1 MSPLINL
8 LLLFAI
14 VAFCMIAWRYWQQR
28 ADEKLRNNPPQRR
41 IIEVS
46 LPVGVA
52 DSAMSMARFY
62 RKAAAAALG
71 DKGARRVGARQ
82 IDFVYLVDVPA
93 EGALPRLKCRI
104 YADPDKMDAV
114 KKALKSSFHDA
125 IDVLEMK
132 EDDLLPLAKILRPEE
147 DSTPEESDAEFAPED
162 IRALLEEGGE
172 VYEVDAEV
180 QKDIGRE
187 KTGISDK
194 GKKDREEDSGDVGL
208 ALDAFSESGDG
219 NESGDGDNEEAG
231 AVPKAGGAQKEE
243 QREEGAAKG
252 VAEST
257 GEDILGEE
265 IDDKPPPPRPQK
277 QGGVQTIDFIIG
289 EEENDET

>member
-1 MSPLINL
+1 MSPLVNL
-8 LLLFAI
+8 LILLGIA
-14 VAFCMIAWRYWQQR
+14 AFCMIAWRYWQQR

-41 IIEVS
+41 VIEVS

-52 DSAMSMARFY
+52 DSATSMARFY

-147 DSTPEESDAEFAPED
+147 GSLPEESEAEFAPED
-162 IRALLEEGGE
+162 IRALLEEGQSEDLPE
-172 VYEVDAEV
+172 VEV
-180 QKDIGRE
+180 QKDIGKVE
-187 KTGISDK
+187 AQKIIK
-194 GKKDREEDSGDVGL
+194 EDSED
-208 ALDAFSESGDG
+208 
-219 NESGDGDNEEAG
+219 
-231 AVPKAGGAQKEE
+231 
-243 QREEGAAKG
+243 EEG
-252 VAEST
+252 VATVEYQPDDASEKESEIDIGPR
-257 GEDILGEE
+257 GEDEEEKVFLSEEEE
-265 IDDKPPPPRPQK
+265 IDDRPPPPKPQK

-289 EEENDET
+289 EEEVDET